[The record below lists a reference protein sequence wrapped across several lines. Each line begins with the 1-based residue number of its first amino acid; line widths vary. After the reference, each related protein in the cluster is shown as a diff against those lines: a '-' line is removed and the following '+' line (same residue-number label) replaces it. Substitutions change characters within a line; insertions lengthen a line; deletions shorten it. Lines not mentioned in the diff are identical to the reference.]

1 MLVSIVCIAPILVSY
16 SEKPDIIGSTVSD
29 FTRFL
34 PALTALFVIFAS
46 AVTPI
51 TPSAENL
58 VVTLSTPV
66 TNPLSPDVDN
76 LDIPLLTSL
85 SPSVEFFILSFSF
98 SFPRLAIVLLTPL
111 SKF

>member
-1 MLVSIVCIAPILVSY
+1 MLVSIVCMAPILVSY
-16 SEKPDIIGSTVSD
+16 SEKPLVIGSIVNACA
-29 FTRFL
+29 RFL

-58 VVTLSTPV
+58 VVMLSTPDA
-66 TNPLSPDVDN
+66 NPLIPDVDN

-98 SFPRLAIVLLTPL
+98 SF
-111 SKF
+111 